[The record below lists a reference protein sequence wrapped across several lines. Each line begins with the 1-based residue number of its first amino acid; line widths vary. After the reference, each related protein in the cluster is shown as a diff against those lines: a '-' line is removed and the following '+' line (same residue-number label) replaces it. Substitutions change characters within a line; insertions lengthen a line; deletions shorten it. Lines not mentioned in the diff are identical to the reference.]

1 MTFARGARI
10 RPGSQTE
17 APCPAEGEADLIQNA
32 NADPGQHDYFGTV
45 CIRGAW
51 FRVRL
56 WRQRY
61 RNGAEWF
68 QLKVTPGTPRAN
80 RNTPKRHEEAP

>member
-10 RPGSQTE
+10 RPGSQAE
-17 APCPAEGEADLIQNA
+17 APGRPEGEADLIP
-32 NADPGQHDYFGTV
+32 NADTGEHDYFGTV

-56 WRQRY
+56 WRQTY
-61 RNGAEWF
+61 RDGAEWF
-68 QLKVTPGTPRAN
+68 QLKVTPGTPR
-80 RNTPKRHEEAP
+80 EAKP